1 MSNRLPPSG
10 TSRTGSLGSP
20 QQFYK
25 GVQKTFSSI
34 DPATGEKLED
44 YPEWDTTRL
53 DKALDLSQAAF
64 RRWGS
69 LQVGERCQYLAKV
82 DQALRSRRDEFAL
95 LMSREMGKTLAEGRA
110 EVEKCA
116 AACKYYADEAP
127 RMLADQ
133 VIATDARKSLV
144 AFQPLGTVLAVMPW
158 NFPFW
163 QVIRAAAP
171 ALAAGNVMVLKHAH
185 SVSGCALALEEVF
198 RDAGFPEGV
207 FQTLMVDIE
216 TVDKLIR
223 DERIQAVTLTG
234 SEKAGVEVGKAAGES
249 LKKCVLELG
258 GSDAFVVLED
268 ADMPLAARQGC
279 TSRYQNAGQSCIA
292 AKRFIVV
299 AKAADRFLEAFKA
312 EVSKLKMGDPLAEG
326 TTLGPLARLDL
337 RDKLHE
343 QVQDALEHGAK
354 ALLGCENPGG
364 KGAFYPASILD
375 GVRPGMRA
383 WTEELFGPV
392 ASVIRVKDEAEAL
405 EVANVTSFGLGGS
418 VWTQDRE
425 RGEAFARRM
434 QCGSAFVNRMVKSDQ
449 RLPFGGVKRSGH
461 GRELSVHGIHEFV
474 NIKTISL
481 D

>member
-1 MSNRLPPSG
+1 M
-10 TSRTGSLGSP
+10 
-20 QQFYK
+20 
-25 GVQKTFSSI
+25 TFSSI
-34 DPATGEKLED
+34 DPATGEKLQD
-44 YPEWDTTRL
+44 YAEWDTTRL
-53 DKALDLSQAAF
+53 DKALDLAQVAF
-64 RRWGS
+64 QRWGG
-69 LQVGERCQYLAKV
+69 LQVGERCQYLARV
-82 DQALRSRRDEFAL
+82 GQALQSRRDEFAL
-95 LMSREMGKTLAEGRA
+95 LMSREMGKTLTEARA

-127 RMLADQ
+127 RMLADE
-133 VIATDARKSLV
+133 VIPTDDVQGSTSVAGGRMPGAAATRNLV
-144 AFQPLGTVLAVMPW
+144 AFQPLGLVLAVMPW

-171 ALAAGNVMVLKHAH
+171 ALAAGNVMALKHAH
-185 SVSGCALALEEVF
+185 NVSGCALALEEVF

-207 FQTLMVDIE
+207 FQTFMIDIE
-216 TVDKLIR
+216 TVDKIIR
-223 DERIQAVTLTG
+223 DDRVQAVTLTG
-234 SEKAGVEVGKAAGES
+234 SEKAGIEVGKAAGES

-268 ADMPLAARQGC
+268 ADMQLAAKQGC
-279 TSRYQNAGQSCIA
+279 TSRFQNAGQSCIA

-299 AKAADRFLEAFKA
+299 EKAADRFLEAFKA
-312 EVSKLKMGDPLAEG
+312 EVAKLKTGDPRAAG

-337 RDKLHE
+337 RDKLHG
-343 QVQDALEHGAK
+343 QVQDALERGAK
-354 ALLGCENPGG
+354 ALLGCEKPTG

-383 WTEELFGPV
+383 WTEEMFGPV

-405 EVANVTSFGLGGS
+405 QVANITSFGLGGS
-418 VWTQDRE
+418 VWTKDRQ

-461 GRELSVHGIHEFV
+461 GRELSVHGIREFV

>member
-1 MSNRLPPSG
+1 M
-10 TSRTGSLGSP
+10 
-20 QQFYK
+20 
-25 GVQKTFSSI
+25 TFSAI
-34 DPATGEKLED
+34 DPATGEKLKD
-44 YPEWDTTRL
+44 YPEWDATRL

-64 RRWGS
+64 PRWAAME
-69 LQVGERCQYLAKV
+69 VGERCKFLHAL
-82 DQALRSRRDEFAL
+82 DQALRAKRDDYAE
-95 LMSREMGKTLAEGRA
+95 LMSREMGKVTAEARA

-127 RMLADQ
+127 RMLADEP
-133 VIATDARKSLV
+133 IETDAKKSLV
-144 AFQPLGTVLAVMPW
+144 AFQPLGVVFALMPW

-171 ALAAGNVMVLKHAH
+171 ALAAGNVMVLKHADN
-185 SVSGCALALEEVF
+185 VPGCGLALEEAVQA
-198 RDAGFPEGV
+198 AGFPPGV
-207 FQTLMVDIE
+207 FQTLMIGIPSVDH
-216 TVDKLIR
+216 VIR
-223 DERIQAVTLTG
+223 DSRIQAVTLTG
-234 SEKAGVEVGKAAGES
+234 SEKAGVAVGKAAGET

-268 ADMPLAARQGC
+268 ADIALAAKQGC
-279 TSRYQNAGQSCIA
+279 TSRFQNSGQSCIA
-292 AKRFIVV
+292 AKRFILVDKV
-299 AKAADRFLEAFKA
+299 ADGFLEAFRA
-312 EVSKLKMGDPLAEG
+312 QAAALKLGDPRAAG

-337 RDKLHE
+337 RDKLHG
-343 QVQDALEHGAK
+343 QVQDAIERGAK
-354 ALLGCENPGG
+354 PLLGCQKPTG

-383 WTEELFGPV
+383 WSEELFGPV

-405 EVANVTSFGLGGS
+405 EVANVTHFGLGGS
-418 VWTQDRE
+418 VWSKDTK

-461 GRELSVHGIHEFV
+461 GRELSIHGIHEFV
-474 NIKTISL
+474 NLKTISL